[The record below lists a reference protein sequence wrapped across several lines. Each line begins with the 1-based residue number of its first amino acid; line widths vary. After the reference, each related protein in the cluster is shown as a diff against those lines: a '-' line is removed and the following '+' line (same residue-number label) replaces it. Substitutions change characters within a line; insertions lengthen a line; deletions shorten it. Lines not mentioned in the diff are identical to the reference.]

1 MSQDLASLKLTE
13 EDIKKLGGA
22 MAIIREVLAKRAVSL
37 TPTQRKKLLKM
48 GDKSRNFCVQAV
60 EGLKANAASLSPEFK
75 LTALE
80 EDLADFTALDAFF
93 AEYEQVGEMIDDTL
107 KALSSDVM
115 VNSVAGVGFL
125 KALNKLKPSLDRLL
139 TDLGSIRRSKP
150 NKKKDEQ
157 A

>member
-13 EDIKKLGGA
+13 EEIKNLNGA
-22 MAIIREVLAKRAVSL
+22 LATIREILKDRSVSL
-37 TPTQRKKLLKM
+37 TPSQRKKLLKM
-48 GDKSRNFCVQAV
+48 GDKSRIFCVQAV
-60 EGLKANAASLSPEFK
+60 DGLKANAASLSPEFP
-75 LTALE
+75 LTALV

-93 AEYEQVGEMIDDTL
+93 SEFEQTGEMIDDTL

-139 TDLGSIRRSKP
+139 ADLGTIRRAKP
-150 NKKKDEQ
+150 TKKKEGQ
-157 A
+157 S

>member
-1 MSQDLASLKLTE
+1 
-13 EDIKKLGGA
+13 
-22 MAIIREVLAKRAVSL
+22 
-37 TPTQRKKLLKM
+37 
-48 GDKSRNFCVQAV
+48 
-60 EGLKANAASLSPEFK
+60 
-75 LTALE
+75 
-80 EDLADFTALDAFF
+80 
-93 AEYEQVGEMIDDTL
+93 MIDDTL

>member
-22 MAIIREVLAKRAVSL
+22 MAIIREVLEKRAVSL

-60 EGLKANAASLSPEFK
+60 DGLKANAASLSPEFK

-80 EDLADFTALDAFF
+80 EDLADFIALDAFY
-93 AEYEQVGEMIDDTL
+93 AEYEQTGEMIDDTL

-115 VNSVAGVGFL
+115 VNTVAGVGFL

-139 TDLGSIRRSKP
+139 ADLGTIRWARP
-150 NKKKDEQ
+150 TKKKDQQ